1 MGHLK
6 NLKQQK
12 QRRFK
17 QTGTGTGTATT
28 TTSGGDSNKGQLLA
42 GATVAVGGGV
52 AAWIALNQAKKK
64 NTIITDFETT
74 ISDLENSRVAVTNV
88 YSGVSD
94 LSGMLSNP
102 YANLGVATKSA
113 EIQMEQSDIA
123 LANTLDVIRAT
134 GAGAGGAT
142 ALAQAALKSK
152 QAVTANLEQ
161 QEAKNEQLR
170 AQGEWQ
176 LQQAQMTEAQRLQT
190 ADVEG
195 NKWLFDKK
203 DARQQQKLDRTQAQ
217 LDQVRVE
224 QLALQEAGWGMI
236 GQTLGALG
244 TVAGSM
250 GGE

>member
-12 QRRFK
+12 QHRFK
-17 QTGTGTGTATT
+17 QQNPTGG
-28 TTSGGDSNKGQLLA
+28 TTSQTTGGENSSAQMWGGLAVGVAGFA
-42 GATVAVGGGV
+42 GAA
-52 AAWIALNQAKKK
+52 IALNQAKKK
-64 NTIITDFETT
+64 NTAISDFETT

-94 LSGMLSNP
+94 LSSMLSNP

-113 EIQMEQSDIA
+113 EIQMEQNDIA
-123 LANTLDVIRAT
+123 LANTLDVIRAS

-176 LQQAQMTEAQRLQT
+176 LQQAKMTEAQRLQT
-190 ADVEG
+190 SDVEG
-195 NKWLFDKK
+195 RKWMFEKT
-203 DARQQQKLDRTQAQ
+203 DAREQQKLDRTQAQ
-217 LDQVRVE
+217 LDQARVE
-224 QLALQEAGWGMI
+224 QLALQEAGWGMA

-244 TVAGSM
+244 TVVGSM